1 MTIISLLFFTLLLT
15 SYLALRVNRMELRM
29 NAQDKLLRQLA
40 KDQDI
45 DTEMLGKPFGGA
57 ESLMDVLRAAWRL
70 LKKCQ
75 IEGN

>member
-40 KDQDI
+40 KD
-45 DTEMLGKPFGGA
+45 
-57 ESLMDVLRAAWRL
+57 
-70 LKKCQ
+70 
-75 IEGN
+75 

>member
-57 ESLMDVLRAAWRL
+57 ESRMDVLRAAWRG
-70 LKKCQ
+70 K
-75 IEGN
+75 

>member
-45 DTEMLGKPFGGA
+45 DTEILGKPFGGA
-57 ESLMDVLRAAWRL
+57 ESLMDVLRAAWRG
-70 LKKCQ
+70 K
-75 IEGN
+75 